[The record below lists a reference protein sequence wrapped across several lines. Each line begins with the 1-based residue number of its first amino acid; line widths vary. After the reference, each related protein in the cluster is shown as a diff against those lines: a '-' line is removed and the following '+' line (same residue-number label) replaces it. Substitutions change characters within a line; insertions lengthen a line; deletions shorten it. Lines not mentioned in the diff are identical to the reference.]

1 MHTFSS
7 LFQFIGVPIA
17 PDKTVGPS
25 HKITYLGIEV
35 DALAQC
41 VRLPKEKYDTLLTL
55 LRSWES
61 KKKCTKR
68 ELLSLIGSL
77 SFAAKVVKPGRIFLR
92 RLIDLSTS
100 VSKLS
105 HHIYLDA
112 NARADISW
120 WLEFLPSWNG
130 VSILQSPLV
139 PSSSLDLYTD
149 ASGLGLGG
157 VFGSKWFSCQWPQN
171 FQQYDINFKEIFA
184 IFAALST
191 WGHLLANKQINFH
204 CDNLNVVSIWLT
216 GSCKNPDIMRVVRA
230 LFFTCAT
237 HNINLLTTHIPGYL
251 NHAADILSRLQVS
264 KFLLVYPEAE
274 TDPSPLPD
282 SIWLV

>member
-1 MHTFSS
+1 MIPCW
-7 LFQFIGVPIA
+7 LFFA
-17 PDKTVGPS
+17 
-25 HKITYLGIEV
+25 LGN
-35 DALAQC
+35 
-41 VRLPKEKYDTLLTL
+41 PKKVLETRTDP
-55 LRSWES
+55 
-61 KKKCTKR
+61 
-68 ELLSLIGSL
+68 SLIGSL
-77 SFAAKVVKPGRIFLR
+77 SFAAKVVKPGRIFIGAW
-92 RLIDLSTS
+92 LIFQP

-157 VFGSKWFSCQWPQN
+157 VFGPKWFSCQWPQN
-171 FQQYDINFKEIFA
+171 FHQYNINFKEIFA

-204 CDNLNVVSIWLT
+204 CNNLNVVSIWLT

-230 LFFTCAT
+230 LFYTCA
-237 HNINLLTTHIPGYL
+237 N
-251 NHAADILSRLQVS
+251 S
-264 KFLLVYPEAE
+264 
-274 TDPSPLPD
+274 
-282 SIWLV
+282 